1 MVGFLF
7 LEWLYRMHSKRLIY
21 GSNRVFDFLVLW
33 ILPVGLLLLLSA
45 LFFVGNR
52 NVLHKL
58 YYGLFSA
65 PTLLLLCLRP
75 REFKEAFREP
85 VIIAFVMF
93 SAWALISLLWS
104 PEHHPDTDLFKRP
117 MHTFMLLAGC
127 GMLLHYRNELFKPIF
142 FSAALIALIT
152 TLFNL
157 AHFIKSFEPGMRM
170 IGGRGALDN
179 PLLSSHIFG
188 FFTIYWLFVC
198 VTTRQLKSLWFAV
211 PALAIMLAAV
221 LATGSRTPLVAL
233 VVAALWLTLISPN
246 RRSALM
252 IAGLI
257 FGFATVVA
265 IAPEIITVRGDS
277 SRLGLWQLSLER
289 IAEHPWIG
297 HSYDSD
303 LYLSFGW
310 GETLREPHSFALG
323 VLYYVGIIG
332 FIPWILMICWGLYS
346 SFRHRTQALFIL
358 ASSLLAYG
366 IGAGLTEGGGILSRP
381 KEHWFLLWIP
391 LALIAGLNIARRRR
405 SLLRLPVADIKSQ
418 EFDQLCSNA
427 HVIEADGLGPKVLRL
442 EDGSFLKLFRPRRWY
457 TSGSFNPYSERF
469 ASNSEQLRT
478 LGIPAP
484 HILGLYSLPD
494 ASSAVAYTPLPG
506 LTLRQ
511 ALQSL
516 DSSLRES
523 LVERFGRFMAQLHER
538 GVYFRS
544 LHLGNVLLM
553 DDGEFGLIDV
563 ADLRIYPSPL
573 RYALRQRN
581 LRHMQRYP
589 QDRNWLFETHFEQL
603 VKGYAT
609 VASPTATAK
618 IREQVRSL
626 AHSGDKHL

>member
-1 MVGFLF
+1 
-7 LEWLYRMHSKRLIY
+7 MHSKRLTY

-33 ILPVGLLLLLSA
+33 ILPIGLLLLLSA
-45 LFFVGNR
+45 LFFVTNR
-52 NVLHKL
+52 NVLHRFF
-58 YYGLFSA
+58 YITFSV
-65 PTLLLLCLRP
+65 PTLFLLCMRP
-75 REFKEAFREP
+75 RELRELLREP
-85 VIIAFVMF
+85 LAIAFVVF
-93 SAWALISLLWS
+93 SAWALTSMLWT
-104 PEHHPDTDLFKRP
+104 PESTNDTDLLKRP
-117 MHTFMLLAGC
+117 LNTFMLFG
-127 GMLLHYRNELFKPIF
+127 GMGLVLHYRNELFKPIF
-142 FSAALIALIT
+142 FSAALIALVAT
-152 TLFNL
+152 TFNL
-157 AHFIKSFEPGMRM
+157 VHFITDFEPGGRM

-179 PLLSSHIFG
+179 PLLSSHVFG
-188 FFTIYWLFVC
+188 FFTIYWLYVC
-198 VTTRQLKSLWFAV
+198 VTTRRLKNLWFAV

-233 VVAALWLTLISPN
+233 VLAALWLTFASPN
-246 RRSALM
+246 RRSAMM
-252 IAGLI
+252 IAGLALGASLVLLI
-257 FGFATVVA
+257 D
-265 IAPEIITVRGDS
+265 PQIITARGDS
-277 SRLGLWQLSLER
+277 SRLGLWQMSLER

-303 LYLSFGW
+303 LYLSLGW

-332 FIPWILMICWGLYS
+332 FIPWIFMIGWALYN
-346 SFRHRTQALFIL
+346 SFQQRAQPLFIL

-391 LALIAGLNIARRRR
+391 LALIAGLSIAQRRR
-405 SLLRLPVADIKSQ
+405 SVLRMPVEPLNPHAF
-418 EFDQLCSNA
+418 EQLCGNA

-442 EDGSFLKLFRPRRWY
+442 EDGSYLKLFRSRRWY

-469 ASNSEQLRT
+469 ASNSEQLRE

-484 HILGLYSLPD
+484 PILNLYTLND
-494 ASSAVAYTPLPG
+494 GSSAVRYEPLPG

-523 LVERFGRFMAQLHER
+523 LIERFGRFMAQLHER

-563 ADLRIYPSPL
+563 ADMRVYPSAL
-573 RYALRQRN
+573 RNALRQRN

-589 QDRNWLFETHFEQL
+589 QDRNWLFEAHFEQL
-603 VKGYAT
+603 VRGYAS
-609 VASPTATAK
+609 VASAQATAK
-618 IREQVRSL
+618 IREQVLTLTRP
-626 AHSGDKHL
+626 AQAIRPTTTR

>member
-7 LEWLYRMHSKRLIY
+7 LEWLYCMHSKRLNY

-52 NVLHKL
+52 NVLHRIV
-58 YYGLFSA
+58 YILFSV
-65 PTLLLLCLRP
+65 PTLFLLCMRP
-75 REFKEAFREP
+75 RELKDLLREP
-85 VIIAFVMF
+85 LALAFLAF

-104 PEHHPDTDLFKRP
+104 PEHSTDTDLFKRP
-117 MHTFMLLAGC
+117 LNTFMLFGGC
-127 GMLLHYRNELFKPIF
+127 GLLLHYRNELFKPIF
-142 FSAALIALIT
+142 FSAAVIALVVS
-152 TLFNL
+152 LGNL
-157 AHFIKSFEPGMRM
+157 VAFVKGFQPGMRM
-170 IGGRGALDN
+170 IGGLGALDN
-179 PLLSSHIFG
+179 PLLSSHLFG
-188 FFTIYWLFVC
+188 FFTVYWLYVC
-198 VTTRQLKSLWFAV
+198 MTTQRIKVLWFSV
-211 PALAIMLAAV
+211 PALAIMTMAV
-221 LATGSRTPLVAL
+221 LATGSRTALVAL
-233 VVAALWLTLISPN
+233 TLAILWLSFVSRNRRAALLITGMVLG
-246 RRSALM
+246 A
-252 IAGLI
+252 AGLLL
-257 FGFATVVA
+257 FF
-265 IAPEIITVRGDS
+265 PELIIGRGS
-277 SRLGLWQLSLER
+277 SFRFELWTMTLQL

-297 HSYDSD
+297 HSYDSE
-303 LYLSFGW
+303 LYLTVSDGYQ
-310 GETLREPHSFALG
+310 LREPHSFALG

-332 FIPWILMICWGLYS
+332 FIPWVFMLGWALYKS
-346 SFRHRTQALFIL
+346 LKERAQPLFIL

-391 LALIAGLNIARRRR
+391 LAIITGLSIAQRHR
-405 SLLRLPVADIKSQ
+405 SLLRMPVQNLKTAAF
-418 EFDQLCSNA
+418 EQLCSNA
-427 HVIEADGLGPKVLRL
+427 QVIEADGLGPKVLRL
-442 EDGSFLKLFRPRRWY
+442 QDGSFLKLFRPRRWY

-478 LGIPAP
+478 LGIPTP
-484 HILGLYSLPD
+484 QILGLYRLSD
-494 ASSAVAYTPLPG
+494 ASSAVTYTPLPG

-563 ADLRIYPSPL
+563 ADLRIYPSSL

-589 QDRNWLFETHFEQL
+589 QDRNWLFEAHFEQL
-603 VKGYAT
+603 VKGYAS
-609 VASPTATAK
+609 VANPTATAK
-618 IREQVRSL
+618 IREHVQNL
-626 AHSGDKHL
+626 AK

>member
-7 LEWLYRMHSKRLIY
+7 LEWLYCMHSKRLIY

-52 NVLHKL
+52 NVLHRIV
-58 YYGLFSA
+58 YILFSV
-65 PTLLLLCLRP
+65 PTLFLLCMRP
-75 REFKEAFREP
+75 RELKDLLREP
-85 VIIAFVMF
+85 LVIAFVAF
-93 SAWALISLLWS
+93 SAWALTSLLWS
-104 PEHHPDTDLFKRP
+104 PAPSADTDLFKRP
-117 MHTFMLLAGC
+117 LNTFMLFGGC
-127 GMLLHYRNELFKPIF
+127 GLLLHYRNELFKPMF
-142 FSAALIALIT
+142 FSAAVIALVVS
-152 TLFNL
+152 LGNL
-157 AHFIKSFEPGMRM
+157 VAFAKGYSPGMRM
-170 IGGRGALDN
+170 IGGLGALDN
-179 PLLSSHIFG
+179 PLLSSHLFG
-188 FFTIYWLFVC
+188 FFTVYWLYVC
-198 VTTRQLKSLWFAV
+198 MTTQRMKVLWFSV
-211 PALAIMLAAV
+211 PALAIMTAAV
-221 LATGSRTPLVAL
+221 LATGSRTALVAL
-233 VVAALWLTLISPN
+233 TLTVLWLSFVSRN
-246 RRSALM
+246 RRAAMLF
-252 IAGLI
+252 AGLVLGAAGLLL
-257 FGFATVVA
+257 FF
-265 IAPEIITVRGDS
+265 PEMITGRGS
-277 SRLGLWQLSLER
+277 SFRLELWTMTLQL

-297 HSYDSD
+297 HSYDSE
-303 LYLSFGW
+303 LYLTVSDGYQ
-310 GETLREPHSFALG
+310 LREPHSFALG

-332 FIPWILMICWGLYS
+332 FIPWAFMLGWALYKGLKE
-346 SFRHRTQALFIL
+346 RAQPLFIL

-391 LALIAGLNIARRRR
+391 LAIITGLSLAQRHR
-405 SLLRLPVADIKSQ
+405 SLLRMPVQNIKAPAF
-418 EFDQLCSNA
+418 EQLCSNA

-442 EDGSFLKLFRPRRWY
+442 ADGSFLKLFRPRRWY

-478 LGIPAP
+478 LGIPTP
-484 HILGLYSLPD
+484 QILGLYRLSD
-494 ASSAVAYTPLPG
+494 ASSAVTYTPLPG

-563 ADLRIYPSPL
+563 ADLRIYPSSL

-603 VKGYAT
+603 VKGYAS
-609 VASPTATAK
+609 VASPAATAK
-618 IREQVRSL
+618 IREQVQGL
-626 AHSGDKHL
+626 